1 MMSLSRRT
9 KRQQMNFRESSN
21 TQEPACGCLSSHS
34 FSHTLLPYHL
44 SLSKHRVDEFCKLIL
59 EFTTSFRKAL
69 EFKLKQQKADEKAAE
84 KASAAAEKK
93 AEKERK
99 KAARAEKAALK
110 RAEALEKNE

>member
-1 MMSLSRRT
+1 
-9 KRQQMNFRESSN
+9 MNFRESSN
-21 TQEPACGCLSSHS
+21 TQEPARGCLSSPTPFHS